1 MNAKNML
8 LKKEQ
13 LDEVFQENNCLIY
26 GAGRVAKTVVNYAS
40 KKQFV
45 INKIL
50 VSNMLGNPLDI
61 MGISVYAI
69 MGNQENLS
77 DKCLIVCAMEK
88 LHSEIEKEME
98 SLDSHKIVYISDELY
113 GQLTYAN
120 GNYELDNIYEFRRL
134 VYELEKK
141 VEKKIV
147 DQKESLLRF
156 VPRPCMEY
164 MVLNILDH
172 CNLRC
177 KGCDHFACIAD
188 PYFVPYETIHRD
200 LDRLSEIFHGDYF
213 MKMSVMGGE
222 PLLHPDLLKILEDV
236 RAHFP
241 YVTIRLTTNGLLLLK
256 QSQDFWRVCRENKV
270 TIINT
275 RYPINLDFNEMRE
288 KAKSEGVEFN
298 HFEGTGD
305 EAVKTLFKKTIN
317 LKGDSDPVESFANCH
332 ISNYGNFLMEG
343 KLYSCPFSCQSYRI
357 FNQKFEQNLRLT
369 ENDYLD
375 IYKVNNM
382 QEVLSFAAKPKYY
395 CRYCSGLSPKFEW
408 GRSKHEMCEWVETE
422 E

>member
-8 LKKEQ
+8 FKKEQ
-13 LDEVFQENNCLIY
+13 LDKVFQENDCMLY
-26 GAGRVAKTVVNYAS
+26 GAGRVAKTVVEYAS
-40 KKQFV
+40 KRQFG
-45 INKIL
+45 INRIL
-50 VSNMLGNPLDI
+50 VSNIKENPSNI
-61 MGISVYAI
+61 MGVPVYVI
-69 MGNQENLS
+69 TDNQESLN
-77 DKCLIVCAMEK
+77 DKCLIVCALEN
-88 LHSEIEKEME
+88 LHNEIEK
-98 SLDSHKIVYISDELY
+98 KIEIYHFYKIIYISKELY
-113 GQLTYAN
+113 DQLMYAN
-120 GNYELDNIYEFRRL
+120 GNYELDSFCELRRL
-134 VYELEKK
+134 VYESQKK
-141 VEKKIV
+141 VEKKI
-147 DQKESLLRF
+147 DAQKESLLRF

-177 KGCDHFACIAD
+177 KGCDHFACIAE

-200 LDRLSEIFHGDYF
+200 LDRLSEIFHGDYI

-236 RAHFP
+236 RNHFP

-256 QSQDFWRVCRENKV
+256 QSEDFWRVCRENKV
-270 TIINT
+270 TIVNT
-275 RYPINLDFNEMRE
+275 RYPINLDFNKMRE
-288 KAKSEGVEFN
+288 KAKCEGVIFK

-317 LKGDSDPVESFANCH
+317 LKGDSNPVESFANCH

-343 KLYSCPFSCQSYRI
+343 KLYGCPFSCQSFRI
-357 FNQKFEQNLRLT
+357 FNQKYGQNLRMS
-369 ENDYLD
+369 ERDYLD
-375 IYKVNNM
+375 IYRVKDM
-382 QEVLSFAAKPKYY
+382 QEIFDFAARPKYY

-408 GRSKHEMCEWVETE
+408 ERSKQEMCEWIETE

>member
-1 MNAKNML
+1 MNAKNIL

-13 LDEVFQENNCLIY
+13 LDEAFQGNNCLIY

-40 KKQFV
+40 KKQFA

-50 VSNMLGNPLDI
+50 VSNMQGNPLDI
-61 MGISVYAI
+61 MGISVYTI
-69 MGNQENLS
+69 MNQENLS
-77 DKCLIVCAMEK
+77 DKCLIVCVMEK
-88 LHSEIEKEME
+88 LHSEIEKEIE
-98 SLDSHKIVYISDELY
+98 LLNFHKIVYISDELY
-113 GQLTYAN
+113 GQLTYEN

-256 QSQDFWRVCRENKV
+256 QSEDFWRVCRENKV

-275 RYPINLDFNEMRE
+275 RYPINLDFNKMRE

-305 EAVKTLFKKTIN
+305 ETVKTLFKKIIN
-317 LKGDSDPVESFANCH
+317 LKGDSDPVESFSKCH
-332 ISNYGNFLMEG
+332 LSNYSNFLMEG

-357 FNQKFEQNLRLT
+357 FNQKFEQNLRMT

-375 IYKVNNM
+375 IYKVKDM
-382 QEVLSFAAKPKYY
+382 QEVLNFTAKPKYY

-408 GRSKHEMCEWVETE
+408 ERSKQEMCEWVESE